1 MKKGTIIGI
10 IVGVVV
16 LVLIAA
22 GVVGYLFFNDVTQK
36 AKILETFAEIEEL
49 TKSGDFEIEQLDE
62 KTNNIVTNGK
72 YAKVEKAA
80 KNYAHDLFHTAF
92 EIKDMLEDEQMA
104 KLLTASNY
112 EEDGPEFVETKKYLS
127 ETKQALED
135 KKTQMLG
142 Y

>member
-49 TKSGDFEIEQLDE
+49 TKSR
-62 KTNNIVTNGK
+62 
-72 YAKVEKAA
+72 
-80 KNYAHDLFHTAF
+80 
-92 EIKDMLEDEQMA
+92 
-104 KLLTASNY
+104 
-112 EEDGPEFVETKKYLS
+112 
-127 ETKQALED
+127 
-135 KKTQMLG
+135 
-142 Y
+142 